1 MLNKLIALQ
10 AYMRCALWSTTGEDG
25 EPLDA
30 SYDSDDIAAATRDA
44 MAQELDDFMV
54 ANATKLLTSGL
65 TSSQV
70 GHDFWLTRNGH
81 GAGFWDRG
89 LGRLGQ
95 EISEAA
101 KTHGSRD
108 LYVGDDKLIHQ
119 Q

>member
-1 MLNKLIALQ
+1 MLNKQIALR
-10 AYMRCALWSTTGEDG
+10 AYIRCALWSSTDGSG
-25 EPLDA
+25 EPLDQSFDA
-30 SYDSDDIAAATRDA
+30 DDIAEATRDT

-65 TSSQV
+65 NSEQV

-89 LGRLGQ
+89 LGSLGQ
-95 EISEAA
+95 ELSEAA